1 MKKYFIFSDIHGRKL
16 NSLLNE
22 LKVASFDINNEE
34 HILISLG
41 DLFDRG
47 DDNLNLLFFVN
58 EMIKKNRMIVLWVIM
73 K

>member
-16 NSLLNE
+16 SALLEE
-22 LKVASFDINNEE
+22 LKNASFDINDDN

-58 EMIKKNRMIVLWVIM
+58 EMIKKNRMIVLW
-73 K
+73 